1 MASTV
6 QSTSAGW
13 DPFSWIF
20 SEVSKLVFG
29 ASEAELALVEEKE
42 WDEMEERDIETLI
55 QRGTDVISTQKELL
69 IRDGRGARDGF
80 NARRYILIQS
90 KVARLCEHNRHLHTV
105 SEVMKRYNDLLKA
118 AALPA
123 VKAGLSEFDSS
134 IIHATASASQRLATL
149 ESKYATEAAELKLA
163 ESLEGTDAARST

>member
-80 NARRYILIQS
+80 NA
-90 KVARLCEHNRHLHTV
+90 
-105 SEVMKRYNDLLKA
+105 
-118 AALPA
+118 
-123 VKAGLSEFDSS
+123 
-134 IIHATASASQRLATL
+134 
-149 ESKYATEAAELKLA
+149 
-163 ESLEGTDAARST
+163 